1 MHPPYGSE
9 IGIPYAGAEWG
20 AEKKWT
26 KVNGRNKCT
35 IIDHTDE
42 LIPRMGYDPKD
53 YDLGRMEWNKFIKT
67 LNAIIMKYYSAMENG
82 AMMGILMG
90 DVRRNGKFH
99 SMLTD
104 VVKPG
109 QLEQIIIKMQHNTV
123 SERQNI
129 QYAHKNFVPLIHEYV
144 MVLKKIAPYIIDFSL
159 PTKYEGDIRDSS
171 SATWRD
177 VVVAVMNKLGG
188 KANLDAIYNEVEGHK
203 KCQSNVHWK
212 EKVRQT
218 LQQYTIFKNLER
230 GVWAFTI

>member
-1 MHPPYGSE
+1 
-9 IGIPYAGAEWG
+9 
-20 AEKKWT
+20 
-26 KVNGRNKCT
+26 
-35 IIDHTDE
+35 
-42 LIPRMGYDPKD
+42 
-53 YDLGRMEWNKFIKT
+53 
-67 LNAIIMKYYSAMENG
+67 
-82 AMMGILMG
+82 
-90 DVRRNGKFH
+90 
-99 SMLTD
+99 
-104 VVKPG
+104 
-109 QLEQIIIKMQHNTV
+109 MQHNTV